1 MLYCE
6 SGGGNVTEEERQR
19 IRDETK
25 TETGFEFRLAAVEKS
40 LVKIWYGLGAAAIMI
55 GTSLWDQI
63 KMVIF
68 K

>member
-1 MLYCE
+1 
-6 SGGGNVTEEERQR
+6 VTEEERQR

-25 TETGFEFRLAAVEKS
+25 TETGFEFRLAALEKAV
-40 LVKIWYGLGAAAIMI
+40 VKIWYGFGAAALIV
-55 GTSLWDQI
+55 GTSLWEQI